1 MRPYDNVKQKMREW
15 LSHHLPPC
23 EAIVEKISQSMEQ
36 RLSLRERIDLKLHL
50 WICAWCHWYFKDLN
64 LIRDAAS
71 AKATDATDSYS
82 ISGPALSSAA
92 RERIKRRLT
101 GGN

>member
-1 MRPYDNVKQKMREW
+1 VKTYHNLKQKMRAW
-15 LSHHLPPC
+15 FIHQLPPC

-36 RLSLRERIDLKLHL
+36 KLTLRERIDLKLHL
-50 WICAWCHWYFKDLN
+50 WICAWCHWYFNDLN

-71 AKATDATDSYS
+71 SKTASDPYPV
-82 ISGPALSSAA
+82 SGPTLSAA
-92 RERIKRRLT
+92 VRERIKRQLT